1 MAAVLRDATV
11 RRAGIRCLSRSAKPY
26 CCLRRTD
33 TLAMAPRT
41 LGKFS
46 VDDKVEVLSDEKGF
60 SGAWALATV
69 TGITRG
75 RLLVEFS
82 RFVDEAGV
90 AIREKVPPHRL
101 RHVPLFPA
109 SFNVHLG
116 LRVEGY
122 LHDCWWPGEVVEQH
136 ARKGTRIQFD
146 DGDAAWLV
154 RSRVRP
160 MLRRA
165 PDPGGS
171 ADAGTAEA
179 DGATGA
185 YGRHAPPPLCLPL
198 RLPCGLD
205 QHAAVAAVEKILARA
220 GWQALRVSE
229 VQARLESSLLPDEPA
244 GWMGPWRHALL
255 GAIERA
261 LHSSSSSR
269 EGTSQSCYASLSLA
283 T

>member
-1 MAAVLRDATV
+1 MPIFEAVELQGER
-11 RRAGIRCLSRSAKPY
+11 
-26 CCLRRTD
+26 LRRRFLCHVASTLGSNPSNRARGRGHIQRTTPVRHEGWRD
-33 TLAMAPRT
+33 TGHSRKFVSKIRRVSATCLLLPRSLRARPRSLLHEYRARACLGGMAPRT

-69 TGITRG
+69 IGITRG

-101 RHVPLFPA
+101 RHVPLYPA
-109 SFNVHLG
+109 RFNVHIG

-122 LHDCWWPGEVVEQH
+122 LHDCWWPGEVVEMH

-160 MLRRA
+160 LLRRA
-165 PDPGGS
+165 PDPGGL
-171 ADAGTAEA
+171 ADAVTAEA
-179 DGATGA
+179 WK
-185 YGRHAPPPLCLPL
+185 L
-198 RLPCGLD
+198 LD
-205 QHAAVAAVEKILARA
+205 A
-220 GWQALRVSE
+220 
-229 VQARLESSLLPDEPA
+229 
-244 GWMGPWRHALL
+244 
-255 GAIERA
+255 
-261 LHSSSSSR
+261 
-269 EGTSQSCYASLSLA
+269 
-283 T
+283 

>member
-1 MAAVLRDATV
+1 
-11 RRAGIRCLSRSAKPY
+11 
-26 CCLRRTD
+26 
-33 TLAMAPRT
+33 MAPRS

-69 TGITRG
+69 IGITRG

-101 RHVPLFPA
+101 RHVPLYPA
-109 SFNVHLG
+109 RFNVHIG

-122 LHDCWWPGEVVEQH
+122 LHDCWWPGEVVQTH

-160 MLRRA
+160 LLRRA
-165 PDPGGS
+165 PDPGGL
-171 ADAGTAEA
+171 ADAVTAEA
-179 DGATGA
+179 WK
-185 YGRHAPPPLCLPL
+185 L
-198 RLPCGLD
+198 LD
-205 QHAAVAAVEKILARA
+205 A
-220 GWQALRVSE
+220 
-229 VQARLESSLLPDEPA
+229 
-244 GWMGPWRHALL
+244 
-255 GAIERA
+255 
-261 LHSSSSSR
+261 
-269 EGTSQSCYASLSLA
+269 
-283 T
+283 

>member
-1 MAAVLRDATV
+1 MCPQHASFC
-11 RRAGIRCLSRSAKPY
+11 RARCASEPAS
-26 CCLRRTD
+26 
-33 TLAMAPRT
+33 AMAPRS

-69 TGITRG
+69 IGITRG

-101 RHVPLFPA
+101 RHVPLYPA
-109 SFNVHLG
+109 RFNVHIG

-122 LHDCWWPGEVVEQH
+122 LHDCWWPGEVVEMH

-160 MLRRA
+160 LLRRA
-165 PDPGGS
+165 PDPGGL
-171 ADAGTAEA
+171 ADAVTAEA
-179 DGATGA
+179 WK
-185 YGRHAPPPLCLPL
+185 L
-198 RLPCGLD
+198 LD
-205 QHAAVAAVEKILARA
+205 A
-220 GWQALRVSE
+220 
-229 VQARLESSLLPDEPA
+229 
-244 GWMGPWRHALL
+244 
-255 GAIERA
+255 
-261 LHSSSSSR
+261 
-269 EGTSQSCYASLSLA
+269 
-283 T
+283 

>member
-1 MAAVLRDATV
+1 
-11 RRAGIRCLSRSAKPY
+11 
-26 CCLRRTD
+26 
-33 TLAMAPRT
+33 MAPRT

-90 AIREKVPPHRL
+90 SMREKVPPHRL

-171 ADAGTAEA
+171 ADAGTPEV
-179 DGATGA
+179 DGVMGGF
-185 YGRHAPPPLCLPL
+185 GRHAPPPLCLPL

-205 QHAAVAAVEKILARA
+205 QSYFNQHDAVAAVEKILARG

-229 VQARLESSLLPDEPA
+229 VQARLESALLPDEPA

-261 LHSSSSSR
+261 LHSSSSSSG
-269 EGTSQSCYASLSLA
+269 EGSTGCVVASLA
-283 T
+283 A

>member
-1 MAAVLRDATV
+1 
-11 RRAGIRCLSRSAKPY
+11 
-26 CCLRRTD
+26 
-33 TLAMAPRT
+33 MAPHT
-41 LGKFS
+41 FGKYS
-46 VDDKVEVLSDEKGF
+46 VDDKVEVLSREEGF

-75 RLLVEFS
+75 QLLLVEFS
-82 RFVDEAGV
+82 RFVDDAGV
-90 AIREKVPPHRL
+90 AICEMVPQHRL

-122 LHDCWWPGEVVEQH
+122 LHDCWWPGEVAELH
-136 ARKGTRIQFD
+136 ARKGLRIQFE

-165 PDPGGS
+165 PGPGS
-171 ADAGTAEA
+171 ADDGSAEVDA
-179 DGATGA
+179 AMGAFG
-185 YGRHAPPPLCLPL
+185 GHAPPPLCLPL
-198 RLPCGLD
+198 RLPCGVH
-205 QHAAVAAVEKILARA
+205 QHDAVAAVEKILARG

-244 GWMGPWRHALL
+244 GWMAPWRHALL

-261 LHSSSSSR
+261 LHSSSSR
-269 EGTSQSCYASLSLA
+269 NSQCYYAGLA
-283 T
+283 A

>member
-1 MAAVLRDATV
+1 MSKIRRSGAVGCPQHASFC
-11 RRAGIRCLSRSAKPY
+11 RARCALGRARSYTSTEREPAS
-26 CCLRRTD
+26 
-33 TLAMAPRT
+33 AMAPRS

-69 TGITRG
+69 IGITRG

-101 RHVPLFPA
+101 RHVPLYPA
-109 SFNVHLG
+109 SFNVHIG

-122 LHDCWWPGEVVEQH
+122 LHDCWWPREVVEMH

-160 MLRRA
+160 LLRRA
-165 PDPGGS
+165 PDPGGL
-171 ADAGTAEA
+171 ADAVTAEA
-179 DGATGA
+179 WK
-185 YGRHAPPPLCLPL
+185 L
-198 RLPCGLD
+198 LD
-205 QHAAVAAVEKILARA
+205 A
-220 GWQALRVSE
+220 
-229 VQARLESSLLPDEPA
+229 
-244 GWMGPWRHALL
+244 
-255 GAIERA
+255 
-261 LHSSSSSR
+261 
-269 EGTSQSCYASLSLA
+269 
-283 T
+283 

>member
-1 MAAVLRDATV
+1 MQGCADELQSERAGGGTRDTGNPV
-11 RRAGIRCLSRSAKPY
+11 ENSYKRRARAVFAVSHILATACPQHASFCRSRASERAEPAS
-26 CCLRRTD
+26 
-33 TLAMAPRT
+33 AMAPRS

-69 TGITRG
+69 IGITRG

-101 RHVPLFPA
+101 RHVPLYPA
-109 SFNVHLG
+109 RFNVHIG

-122 LHDCWWPGEVVEQH
+122 LHDCWWPGEVVEMH

-160 MLRRA
+160 LLRRA
-165 PDPGGS
+165 PDPGGL
-171 ADAGTAEA
+171 ADAVTAEA
-179 DGATGA
+179 WK
-185 YGRHAPPPLCLPL
+185 L
-198 RLPCGLD
+198 LD
-205 QHAAVAAVEKILARA
+205 A
-220 GWQALRVSE
+220 
-229 VQARLESSLLPDEPA
+229 
-244 GWMGPWRHALL
+244 
-255 GAIERA
+255 
-261 LHSSSSSR
+261 
-269 EGTSQSCYASLSLA
+269 
-283 T
+283 

>member
-1 MAAVLRDATV
+1 
-11 RRAGIRCLSRSAKPY
+11 
-26 CCLRRTD
+26 
-33 TLAMAPRT
+33 MAPRT

-60 SGAWALATV
+60 SGAWALATI
-69 TGITRG
+69 TGIARG

-82 RFVDEAGV
+82 RFIDEAGV

-179 DGATGA
+179 GGAVGA
-185 YGRHAPPPLCLPL
+185 YDRHAPPPLCLPL

-205 QHAAVAAVEKILARA
+205 QHDAVAAVEEILARA
-220 GWQALRVSE
+220 GGAWQALRVSE
-229 VQARLESSLLPDEPA
+229 VQARLEASLLPDEPA
-244 GWMGPWRHALL
+244 GWMGPWRHSLL

-261 LHSSSSSR
+261 LHSSSSSSSSSSSGSSSR
-269 EGTSQSCYASLSLA
+269 EGARQCCQASL
-283 T
+283 TP